1 MTVAHLWL
9 VSRWSI
15 DLDVIFVISGDLC
28 HALTIDKWVGSFF
41 HKRNLH
47 GKKFPTTFYLYVITV
62 SRDKLTDGCRPT
74 PLNNKMPL
82 FDDKLVWCPFQGRLD
97 RGT

>member
-1 MTVAHLWL
+1 MTVAHFWL

-15 DLDVIFVISGDLC
+15 DLDVIFAISGDLC

-47 GKKFPTTFYLYVITV
+47 GKKV
-62 SRDKLTDGCRPT
+62 SNRI
-74 PLNNKMPL
+74 L
-82 FDDKLVWCPFQGRLD
+82 FVCHYSQP
-97 RGT
+97 